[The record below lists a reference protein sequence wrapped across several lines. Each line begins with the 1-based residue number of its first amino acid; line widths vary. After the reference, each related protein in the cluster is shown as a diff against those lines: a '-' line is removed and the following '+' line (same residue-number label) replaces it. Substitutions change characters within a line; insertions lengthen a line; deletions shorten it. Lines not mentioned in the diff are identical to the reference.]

1 MTRPVRNLLLWS
13 PRVLG
18 ILMAL
23 FLGVFALDAV
33 GEGLAAILLHFAPT
47 LLLLLVVAVSWRW
60 QWVGGSVFIALAL
73 LYGIPAWAR
82 GAPWNLII
90 CGPLLVVGVLFLWSW
105 RHHKDLKGDNAS
117 AAESL
122 S

>member
-1 MTRPVRNLLLWS
+1 MTRPVSNLLLWS

-23 FLGVFALDAV
+23 LLGVFALDAV
-33 GEGLAAILLHFAPT
+33 GEGLAALLLHVAPT

-73 LYGIPAWAR
+73 LLGIVAWAR

-105 RHHKDLKGDNAS
+105 RRHKDLHAHR
-117 AAESL
+117 L
-122 S
+122 STAV